1 MRLNGAVPLN
11 TYVTLVGSGAAGF
24 DLTDPLDCH
33 VYLVRGAHSA
43 ALVDAGVGPSA
54 DAVLRN
60 VADAGADPEYLL
72 LTHGHADHAGGAA
85 ALAGRLPGMRVLAG
99 APAHT
104 WIAEADEARLSLDRG
119 KAAGVYPP
127 DYTFPPCP
135 GVAPLLDGDDIDLG
149 GGVALRALATPG
161 HADGHLCFL
170 LTAPGH
176 RALFSGDCVFTGGRV
191 SLQNLHDC
199 RVPEY
204 AASLARL
211 ATLDV
216 DALFPGHHE
225 ISLARAG
232 RHLEAAGATVAR
244 GLLPRST
251 T

>member
-1 MRLNGAVPLN
+1 MRLTDHVS
-11 TYVTLVGSGAAGF
+11 LVASGAAGF
-24 DLTDPLDCH
+24 DLSDPLDCH
-33 VYLVRGAHSA
+33 VYLVRGSRRSA
-43 ALVDAGVGPSA
+43 LI
-54 DAVLRN
+54 
-60 VADAGADPEYLL
+60 DAGAGRSPLADLTRPDCLL

-85 ALAGRLPGMRVLAG
+85 ALAARWPGLRVLAG
-99 APAHT
+99 AEAVP
-104 WIAEADEARLSLDRG
+104 WIAAGDERGLSVDRG

-127 DYTFPPCP
+127 DYSFPPCP
-135 GVAPLLDGDDIDLG
+135 TARAIGDGEEIDLG
-149 GGVALRALATPG
+149 GGVVLRAVATPG
-161 HADGHLCFL
+161 HADGHLCYHL
-170 LTAPGH
+170 RTPGY

-204 AASLARL
+204 AASLTLL
-211 ATLDV
+211 AELDV

-232 RHLEAAGATVAR
+232 RHLAAARDTVAR